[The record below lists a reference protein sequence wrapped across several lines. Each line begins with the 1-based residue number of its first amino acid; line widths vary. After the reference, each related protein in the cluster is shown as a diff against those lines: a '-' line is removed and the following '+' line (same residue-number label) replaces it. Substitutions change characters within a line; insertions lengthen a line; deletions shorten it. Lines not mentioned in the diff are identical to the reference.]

1 MAQVVNSIDS
11 NVFFG
16 INAKKTDESSSKL
29 NMASFLRLLTTQL
42 ANQNPLEPMKDTDF
56 YAQLAQ
62 LGTVQ
67 GMDELNAT
75 SQLTQAN
82 SLIGKEVTALRT
94 GTTDVTSDSAYV
106 TGIATGIVSRDGKR
120 YLTLQEADGGTSEVE
135 MGNIRSVKAVAGS
148 NSVTDYVTL
157 SNSAALIGKTITAPH
172 PTMKTSDGVAE
183 TLSAEVTKVSFENGQ
198 VLLTVKDRLGNDVKV
213 NLKNVV
219 SFG

>member
-11 NVFFG
+11 NAFFG
-16 INAKKTDESSSKL
+16 ITTKKTDESSSKL

-67 GMDELNAT
+67 GMDDLNAT
-75 SQLTQAN
+75 SQITQAN

-94 GTTDVTSDSAYV
+94 GTTDITSDSAYV
-106 TGIATGIVSRDGKR
+106 TGIVTGVVSRDGKR
-120 YLTLQEADGGTSEVE
+120 YLTVQEANGGTSEVE
-135 MGNIRSVKAVAGS
+135 MGNIRSVKAAAATS
-148 NSVTDYVTL
+148 TTTDLVNL
-157 SNSAALIGKTITAPH
+157 ANSAALIGKTITAPH
-172 PTMKTSDGVAE
+172 PTLNGSDGKPE
-183 TLSAEVTKVSFENGQ
+183 TLTATVSKVSFENGQ
-198 VLLTVKDRLGNDVKV
+198 VLLTVTDRLGNDVKV
-213 NLKNVV
+213 NLKNVT